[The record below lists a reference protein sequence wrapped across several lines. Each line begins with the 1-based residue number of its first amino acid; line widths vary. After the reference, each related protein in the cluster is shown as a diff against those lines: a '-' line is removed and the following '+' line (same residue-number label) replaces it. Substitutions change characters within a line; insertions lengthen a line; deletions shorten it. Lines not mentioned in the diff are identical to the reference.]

1 MKILKCGQSAGKTT
15 VSNGRKNMEKTVPPQ
30 EWSREELLAEYLK
43 LKSEHEKLLQDKHDE
58 DAKRI
63 AMYQKQI
70 QDQRQG
76 HIC

>member
-1 MKILKCGQSAGKTT
+1 
-15 VSNGRKNMEKTVPPQ
+15 MEKTVPPQ